1 LNVGVTTVV
10 GGTILG
16 EKRKETSLPS
26 RSQAQAFAVG
36 IRRLELAVARERWQ
50 LNSVADADKVYALP
64 EYGDLL
70 EKAYADGFVHGDL
83 SADGFD
89 FQAINAGPREQLAG
103 MAMTEVRRF
112 VHALYRCERHNWG
125 WGSLVL
131 AAIHSGALG
140 TVATRLEAGQ

>member
-1 LNVGVTTVV
+1 
-10 GGTILG
+10 
-16 EKRKETSLPS
+16 LPDAT
-26 RSQAQAFAVG
+26 QAQAFAAG
-36 IRRLELAVARERWQ
+36 IRRLELAVARKRWG
-50 LNSVADADKVYALP
+50 LDSVEDVDRVYALP

-89 FQAINAGPREQLAG
+89 FQAINARPREQLAG

-131 AAIHSGALG
+131 AAIQSGALG
-140 TVATRLEAGQ
+140 AVATRLEAGQ